1 MNAKRIVITVAV
13 VMALLALA
21 YVQFRTWK
29 TFDWSTF
36 WDETGRANPWKILA
50 GVGLIYLGYLL
61 RALRWKIFL
70 RPVKKT
76 TTIGLLRPTMIG
88 FAGLAVLGR
97 PGDLMRAYL
106 ISRKENL
113 TLPSQIAV
121 LTVERIFDMGCFAL
135 LLILDIALAP
145 WLQQLPYFAE
155 HPSAFVK
162 FRVGGY
168 LLFGLVL
175 LFAFATFLV
184 WRNGEAVAGRLERIF
199 RPMSA
204 RFAEKLCHKT
214 RTFGRGLHTLHDF
227 SSFLQIFAI
236 SIVLWLSIAYAYVQV
251 THAYPQPLKHM
262 VLSYVL
268 LLMSASIAGSILQL
282 PVVGGGSQLGT
293 IGVLTTVFAIKPELA
308 TSCGIML
315 WLVTFVAVV
324 PVGLALARA
333 EHVSLIKASQESH
346 HVAEE
351 AEIVGL

>member
-1 MNAKRIVITVAV
+1 MKVKRIVITVAV
-13 VMALLALA
+13 VVALLALA
-21 YVQFRTWK
+21 YLQFRTWK
-29 TFDWSTF
+29 RFDWGTF
-36 WDETGRANPWKILA
+36 WDETSRANPWKILA
-50 GVGLIYLGYLL
+50 GVGLIYLGYLF

-76 TTIGLLRPTMIG
+76 SAIGLLRPTMIG
-88 FAGLAVLGR
+88 FAGLAILGR

-113 TLPSQIAV
+113 SLPSQIAV

-135 LLILDIALAP
+135 LLILDIAFAP
-145 WLQQLPYFAE
+145 WLRHLPYFVD
-155 HPSAFVK
+155 HPSAFTN
-162 FRVGGY
+162 FRIGGY

-175 LFAFATFLV
+175 VFAGIIFLV
-184 WRNGEAVAGRLERIF
+184 WRNGEAVANFLERIF
-199 RPMSA
+199 RPIA
-204 RFAEKLCHKT
+204 PRFAEKLCHKT

-227 SSFLQIFAI
+227 GSFLQIFAL

-251 THAYPQPLKHM
+251 THAYPQPLQHM

-293 IGVLTTVFAIKPELA
+293 IGVLTAVFAIKPELA

-333 EHVSLIKASQESH
+333 EHVSLIKASEESH
-346 HVAEE
+346 QITEE
-351 AEIVGL
+351 AGILEP